1 MCVQKQTALFISV
14 LESGP
19 FVSLGNEKDISVQNF
34 LTSYSQDNPWSGLGS
49 LRFDFFPGDRGY
61 PFERTAID
69 WLFPF
74 YDSLEFLF
82 FSQLGFRH
90 NLDRRDIINLG
101 GRRTILKKLDARSQC
116 LL

>member
-1 MCVQKQTALFISV
+1 M
-14 LESGP
+14 
-19 FVSLGNEKDISVQNF
+19 
-34 LTSYSQDNPWSGLGS
+34 
-49 LRFDFFPGDRGY
+49 RFDFFPGDREY

-101 GRRTILKKLDARSQC
+101 GGGRFLEKIGC
-116 LL
+116 